1 MGASIG
7 VRGRWNMPSAKFKS
21 AAMYGIS
28 RAIGHRDG
36 PGWNVHLT
44 RNGVH
49 FSKPFPFSMYGGEEP
64 ALIRAQAWRDD
75 IVKAHP
81 PRTRVQIATQLK
93 SNNTSGIPGVTCQ
106 LGRDGN
112 VVGWIAGT
120 TLSPGKKLTKYF
132 SVGRHGAAQAKLLAI
147 AERQRQLQQMTGLR
161 AVHPAEATVRNAP
174 ATPIPPHIPVPV
186 GKAEILMRTN
196 KSGVAG
202 VHRFPKHWGALTY
215 YTVPGE
221 GKKLVSKYFSVKTH
235 GEEKAKALAIAER
248 QKQRERVAQPIPRKG
263 TKRERSS

>member
-1 MGASIG
+1 
-7 VRGRWNMPSAKFKS
+7 
-21 AAMYGIS
+21 MYGIS
-28 RAIGHRDG
+28 RAMGPRDG

-44 RNGVH
+44 RDGVH
-49 FSKPFPFSMYGGEEP
+49 FSKPFPFSMYGGEDA
-64 ALIRAQAWRDD
+64 ALIRAQAWRDE
-75 IVKAHP
+75 IIKAHP
-81 PRTRVQIATQLK
+81 PKTRQQMATRLK
-93 SNNTSGIPGVTCQ
+93 INNTSGIPGVTCQ

-120 TLSPGKKLTKYF
+120 TLSRGKKLTKYF

-174 ATPIPPHIPVPV
+174 ATPIPSHIPAPV
-186 GKAEILMRTN
+186 GKAEIILRTN

-215 YTVPGE
+215 YTDPVE

-235 GEEKAKALAIAER
+235 GEDEAKALAIAER
-248 QKQRERVAQPIPRKG
+248 QKQLELVARLRARKA

>member
-1 MGASIG
+1 MASQI
-7 VRGRWNMPSAKFKS
+7 FKS

-28 RAIGHRDG
+28 RAIGPRDG
-36 PGWNVHLT
+36 PGWIVLLT
-44 RNGVH
+44 RNSVH
-49 FSKPFPFSMYGGEEP
+49 FSKPFPFSMYGGEEA

-81 PRTRVQIATQLK
+81 PRTRVQKATLLK

-106 LGRDGN
+106 LGQDDN
-112 VVGWIAGT
+112 VQAWIAGT

-132 SVGRHGAAQAKLLAI
+132 SVSRHGAAQAKLLAI
-147 AERQRQLQQMTGLR
+147 AERQRQLQQLTGLC

-174 ATPIPPHIPVPV
+174 ATAIPPHIPAPV
-186 GKAEILMRTN
+186 GKTEIILRNN

-202 VHRFPKHWGALTY
+202 VHRFPKYWGALTY
-215 YTVPGE
+215 YTDPVE

-235 GEEKAKALAIAER
+235 GEDEAKALAIAER
-248 QKQRERVAQPIPRKG
+248 QKQLELVARLKARKA